1 MSTSSWITYQQD
13 QTNHEPIAK
22 WVQSDLRVSVHAEMP
37 SEPGRQTLNHESHT
51 IATPTWVL
59 YLLQACGALWVA
71 PRRVDCA
78 QDATPRGYKVKPGC
92 VLDYP
97 TPLGLLKNLCRLAA
111 LAKR

>member
-92 VLDYP
+92 VL
-97 TPLGLLKNLCRLAA
+97 TILHPLAC
-111 LAKR
+111 